1 MLPLLNGIRVLDLSR
16 LLPGGIATS
25 KLADLGADV
34 IKVEKPPVGDYL
46 RDLPPL
52 VEGMGLCYRMLNRN
66 KRSIGLALGSDEGR
80 EIFLALL
87 ATADVLVE
95 SSRPGTM
102 AEWMLDFES
111 LRAANERLV
120 YCSVTGYG
128 QTGSFRELA
137 SHGMNVDAAAAML
150 HVRRTPRQRPEVVRA
165 SATGI
170 HSAGTHAAL
179 AIACALVQRNRT
191 GQGQY
196 LDVSCWDSAVSDNHS
211 LEVELQ
217 DPGAIH
223 SDSSENKLLLS
234 IMADPSAAGGLGPRY
249 NVYGTADDKV
259 LLLCPIERRFW
270 VAFCKI
276 VERPEWIDRGAWTS
290 EMDFGEDDPA
300 LRDDIEAVMRTR
312 TASEWMD
319 VLMRAGVP
327 VSPVLDVHELAH
339 HESLEARTMV
349 ARAATGDPVAYLR
362 PPVSIPDNEFTI
374 ALSPPQLGTHTM
386 EVLRELGLSDER
398 RTELVAAG
406 IAMTAQP
413 SDAGVSDA
421 RAGQLDGA
429 ATGGGESRS

>member
-1 MLPLLNGIRVLDLSR
+1 M
-16 LLPGGIATS
+16 ATS

-46 RDLPPL
+46 RDLPPF
-52 VEGMGLCYRMLNRN
+52 VEGMGLSFRMLNRN
-66 KRSIGLALGSDEGR
+66 KRSIGLALDTDEGR
-80 EIFLALL
+80 EVFLALL

-95 SSRPGTM
+95 SARPETM

-111 LRAANERLV
+111 LSAVNKRLV

-128 QTGSFRELA
+128 QTGPFRELA

-150 HVRRTPRQRPEVVRA
+150 QVRRAPRERPEMVGA

-170 HSAGTHAAL
+170 HSAGTNAAL
-179 AIACALVQRNRT
+179 AIACALVQRDRT
-191 GQGQY
+191 GQAQY
-196 LDVSCWDSAVSDNHS
+196 LDVSCWDSAVSDNHA

-217 DPGAIH
+217 DPGVI
-223 SDSSENKLLLS
+223 DSGSRADKLLLS
-234 IMADPSAAGGLGPRY
+234 IMADPSASGGLGPRY

-276 VERPEWIDRGAWTS
+276 VDRPEWIDRGAWTG
-290 EMDFGEDDPA
+290 EMDFGEEDPA

-339 HESLEARTMV
+339 HESLKARTMV
-349 ARAATGDPVAYLR
+349 SRAATGDSVAYLR
-362 PPVSIPDNEFTI
+362 PPISIPDHEFAI
-374 ALSPPQLGTHTM
+374 SLPPPQLGANTM
-386 EVLRELGLSDER
+386 EILEELGLSDAQR
-398 RTELVAAG
+398 KQLVAAS
-406 IAMTAQP
+406 IAMTAHP
-413 SDAGVSDA
+413 CDAGKSDDLVD
-421 RAGQLDGA
+421 QLDAAAAGA
-429 ATGGGESRS
+429 GDSTSCRSK